1 MKSIVLLLACACVA
15 VPAHAQ
21 QPPSQP
27 FALKQIAPELPKG
40 DGLEVRVRSGT
51 VAPGAVGPW
60 HTHPAPPIVY
70 VIEGTLSI
78 EEKDKGV
85 VEHKAGEAFIEP
97 INTPI
102 RAMNTGQTP
111 VKTVI
116 FQVSPPDLPD
126 AVPAPSQ

>member
-85 VEHKAGEAFIEP
+85 VEHRLGKRSLSRS
-97 INTPI
+97 TPPF
-102 RAMNTGQTP
+102 GP
-111 VKTVI
+111 
-116 FQVSPPDLPD
+116 
-126 AVPAPSQ
+126 